1 MANTQIPHVFQGDKW
16 QFLRFPRIQL
26 PGMEADF
33 PKIGQPV
40 IIYPIVAGVPWY
52 PRPDC
57 RPRTRNQTVSNRSMT
72 SVSASPARVH
82 SWNAGND
89 IIAS

>member
-1 MANTQIPHVFQGDKW
+1 MRKFRMFFRAISGNSV
-16 QFLRFPRIQL
+16 RFPGIRL
-26 PGMEADF
+26 PGMEADI

-40 IIYPIVAGVPWY
+40 IIYPMLRGAWR
-52 PRPDC
+52 PRADC

-72 SVSASPARVH
+72 SVSARPARVH

-89 IIAS
+89 IIASK